1 MCPAA
6 TVPQPHAGAG
16 ALCPTMRAMRLTA
29 FASLLTMAAAG
40 GSYCKD
46 WIFDTDD
53 WEYTKRDRSA
63 SGPGKA
69 IDDTPCLFGQDEA
82 EGECVS
88 SGKNE
93 GPAGNVC
100 TCISK
105 EAAHEAASTHQAI
118 MLGVGG
124 GLVGFGIILAIACWG
139 FAGPIE
145 DCCREMNDRWPS
157 QPVEPKAQR
166 RLIPLCASSAFTVI
180 RARPSGTDAA
190 P

>member
-1 MCPAA
+1 MQGPSRGLSGTALITKLQHEDPDGGPA
-6 TVPQPHAGAG
+6 TD
-16 ALCPTMRAMRLTA
+16 
-29 FASLLTMAAAG
+29 AAA
-40 GSYCKD
+40 
-46 WIFDTDD
+46 
-53 WEYTKRDRSA
+53 
-63 SGPGKA
+63 
-69 IDDTPCLFGQDEA
+69 CLVA
-82 EGECVS
+82 VA
-88 SGKNE
+88 NLRR
-93 GPAGNVC
+93 
-100 TCISK
+100 
-105 EAAHEAASTHQAI
+105 I